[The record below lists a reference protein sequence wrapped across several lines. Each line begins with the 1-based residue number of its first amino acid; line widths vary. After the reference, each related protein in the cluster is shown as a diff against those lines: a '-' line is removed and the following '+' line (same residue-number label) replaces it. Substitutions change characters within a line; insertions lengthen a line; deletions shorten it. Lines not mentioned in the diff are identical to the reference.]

1 MSIQPSAATPDVD
14 KHYYSDGLR
23 WETAVYRSAVGSRNI
38 WRTISVLLGVA
49 LILALATLY
58 ALLPLK
64 SLEVVTLLVDKTT
77 GFVEVARPLEAGG
90 ELTQRESVTRAN
102 IVRFVRA
109 RETYDPK
116 GLRDN
121 FDMASL
127 YSAGVAAKDL
137 QAEFA
142 TSNPSNPMKKWGPE
156 TTISVFV
163 KSVIFLNE
171 RTAAIRFQT
180 TRKSER
186 ETRRDRLGRQCPLPL
201 HVRTH
206 AQRLAFRQSAR
217 ASRCSNIGAIRK
229 PSAPRRNPRHEDTTL
244 QYLSW
249 GFSCAGAANAET
261 APRAL
266 KADERIRSVVFKK
279 DNVVFLEGTMGVSTM
294 IVFDDEETIATV
306 AMGDSLS
313 WQAVPDQS
321 KHYLFIKPLERD
333 AVTNMNVV
341 TNKRIYNF
349 VLRDGPPW
357 RARERST
364 SCALSIPTRMRTRA
378 CWPRRRTWPPC
389 PIWPLSSAIPN
400 SSTSTMASRVRF

>member
-186 ETRRDRLGRQCPLPL
+186 ETVATDWVANVRFRYTSEPMRNDWRFDNPLGFQALEYRRDQE
-201 HVRTH
+201 T
-206 AQRLAFRQSAR
+206 
-217 ASRCSNIGAIRK
+217 IGAK
-229 PSAPRRNPRHEDTTL
+229 T
-244 QYLSW
+244 
-249 GFSCAGAANAET
+249 ET
-261 APRAL
+261 AP
-266 KADERIRSVVFKK
+266 
-279 DNVVFLEGTMGVSTM
+279 
-294 IVFDDEETIATV
+294 
-306 AMGDSLS
+306 
-313 WQAVPDQS
+313 
-321 KHYLFIKPLERD
+321 
-333 AVTNMNVV
+333 
-341 TNKRIYNF
+341 
-349 VLRDGPPW
+349 
-357 RARERST
+357 
-364 SCALSIPTRMRTRA
+364 
-378 CWPRRRTWPPC
+378 
-389 PIWPLSSAIPN
+389 
-400 SSTSTMASRVRF
+400 